1 MGDDQ
6 ATENKL
12 GFWGCFSTGIP
23 IFRVPDPPELTLLP

>member
-12 GFWGCFSTGIP
+12 GFWGRYSTGIP
-23 IFRVPDPPELTLLP
+23 ILRVPDPPELTLLP